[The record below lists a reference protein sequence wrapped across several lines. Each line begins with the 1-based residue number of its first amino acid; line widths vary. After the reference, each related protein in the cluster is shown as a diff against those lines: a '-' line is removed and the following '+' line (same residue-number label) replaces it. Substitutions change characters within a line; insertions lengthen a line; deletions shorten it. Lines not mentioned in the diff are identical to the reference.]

1 MYSHLIYQSLIILMS
16 NNVIMKKTLRLKSKG
31 YYCLYDKILSIV
43 KAMNFFFF
51 FFFDGKVNIFQK
63 YQKLSTF

>member
-1 MYSHLIYQSLIILMS
+1 
-16 NNVIMKKTLRLKSKG
+16 VIMKKTLRLKSKG